1 MKKLDDLKEQ
11 RLDVFEMSQLESQE
25 IKEKTDQGF
34 FEKLTETILN
44 NLQVE
49 IKNVHFR
56 YEDTSNPIVS
66 FLKLSL
72 ESYCYWILL

>member
-1 MKKLDDLKEQ
+1 
-11 RLDVFEMSQLESQE
+11 MSQLGSLTQE

-34 FEKLTETILN
+34 FDKLIETILN

-56 YEDTSNPIVS
+56 YEDTSNPSVS
-66 FLKLSL
+66 YLQFTL
-72 ESYCYWILL
+72 ESYRYRILF